1 MLVWRL
7 CSRRHA
13 LTAFTGEGARRYGG
27 RWNLPGTAVVYTAE
41 SLSLAALELFV
52 NLDTEDLPDG
62 FVSFVVEIPAGV
74 RVRHLEP
81 NDLPRGWR
89 KYRAP
94 ARTQEIGTAWAK
106 DRETAVLS
114 VPSAVIPDDRLY
126 VLNPSHASFR
136 MIRIG
141 RPEPFA
147 LDPRLVARLR

>member
-13 LTAFTGEGARRYGG
+13 TTAFAGEGARRFGG

-52 NLDTEDLPDG
+52 NLDTEDMPDG
-62 FVSFVVEIPAGV
+62 FVSFDAEIPAGL

-81 NDLPRGWR
+81 ADLPRGWR
-89 KYRAP
+89 RYPAP
-94 ARTQEIGTAWAK
+94 ARLQEIGTAWAR

-114 VPSAVIPDDRLY
+114 VPSAVVPDDRLY
-126 VLNPSHASFR
+126 VLNPSHPAFSR
-136 MIRIG
+136 IRIG